1 MTALLSLYQTQV
13 QPEWL
18 DYNDH
23 MTEGFYAV
31 AFGFA
36 TDAVL
41 FHIGLP
47 EHKAETGCTFYTAQ
61 TMITFRREV
70 KLGAPLRFTTQ
81 VLGAD
86 RKRMHL
92 FHEMHHAEEEYLAA
106 SVETMQLHYDQ
117 NIGKVVPMSDHLYAR
132 IEAIAIDHATLPVPD
147 AVGSSIRKVKNAA
160 Q

>member
-1 MTALLSLYQTQV
+1 MTALLNLYQTQV

-23 MTEGFYAV
+23 MTEGYYAV

-41 FHIGLP
+41 FHIGLQ
-47 EHKAETGCTFYTAQ
+47 EHKAKTGCTFYTAQ

-81 VLGAD
+81 MLGAD

-92 FHEMHHAEEEYLAA
+92 FHEMYHAEEQYLAA

-117 NIGKVVPMSDHLYAR
+117 NIGKVVPMPDYLYAR
-132 IEAIAIDHATLPVPD
+132 VEAIANDHAALPIPE
-147 AVGSSIRKVKNAA
+147 AVGSRIRTVKKEV